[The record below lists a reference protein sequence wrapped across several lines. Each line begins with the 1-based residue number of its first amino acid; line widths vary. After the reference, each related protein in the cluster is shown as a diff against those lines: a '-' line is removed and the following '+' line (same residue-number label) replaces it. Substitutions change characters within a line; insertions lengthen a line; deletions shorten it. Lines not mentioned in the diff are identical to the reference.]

1 MQSTGHGSRHL
12 PHPEHS
18 SGMMMTSIPWLKMA
32 PNCGG
37 QCRMQVSQLMHSDIS
52 MRRGGAFHFGLRSRS
67 SMRDWRLLAPGTGS
81 RYPAGRFPEVATY
94 PFLSDEWIEAAQA
107 IREEYRGKVR
117 PMAHSVKMNQVITD
131 VPFGTGTIE
140 SHMDTST
147 GELELDFGH
156 LEGPDLTVTMDYAT
170 AKAIIVEGNPAAG
183 MQAFMAGKIRVQG
196 DMTKLMAMQ
205 QAAEPDPAAAEAAA
219 RIQAITE

>member
-1 MQSTGHGSRHL
+1 
-12 PHPEHS
+12 
-18 SGMMMTSIPWLKMA
+18 
-32 PNCGG
+32 
-37 QCRMQVSQLMHSDIS
+37 
-52 MRRGGAFHFGLRSRS
+52 
-67 SMRDWRLLAPGTGS
+67 
-81 RYPAGRFPEVATY
+81 VASY

-117 PMAHSVKMNQVITD
+117 PMPHAVRMNQVITD

-140 SHMDTST
+140 SHMDSTS

-156 LEGPDLTVTMDYAT
+156 LEQPDLTVTMDYAT

-205 QAAEPDPAAAEAAA
+205 QSAGEPDPAAAEAAA
-219 RIQAITE
+219 RIQSITAD